1 MLKYVVT
8 KFIKYEVE
16 NSSDGEVYTDDD
28 NDDDDDD
35 SAEDGLM
42 DLGKI

>member
-8 KFIKYEVE
+8 KFIKNEVE

-28 NDDDDDD
+28 NDDDDD
-35 SAEDGLM
+35 SVEDGLM
-42 DLGKI
+42 GLGKI